1 VDAAMTR
8 PSPSVAFAGSD
19 ERLLEALQARR
30 PGAWLAFYDR
40 FAPYVLSVLR
50 RVLGP
55 DSELEDLVQE
65 VFSRALEGVARVRE
79 ADKLKPWLRS
89 LTVFTARSTLKKRRW
104 RKWLPLG
111 GDPETGDDGLE
122 NSGHPALTT
131 SDAVQERLVLK
142 RVKAVLDRLG
152 VDERLCFTLRHF
164 EGLELTEVAATVGV
178 SLSTAKRRIGKAE
191 NEFNELVKREPE
203 IRAWLAEGRSFES

>member
-1 VDAAMTR
+1 MTK
-8 PSPSVAFAGSD
+8 PSPSVSFVGSD

-50 RVLGP
+50 RVMGP
-55 DSELEDLVQE
+55 DGEFEDLVQE

-89 LTVFTARSTLKKRRW
+89 ITLFTARSTLKRRRW
-104 RKWLPLG
+104 RRWLPLG
-111 GDPETGDDGLE
+111 GGDEGDDGLE

-131 SDAVQERLVLK
+131 SDAVQERLVLR
-142 RVKAVLDRLG
+142 RVKVVLDRLP

-164 EGLELTEVAATVGV
+164 EGLELTEVAEAVGV
-178 SLSTAKRRIGKAE
+178 SLSTAKRRIWAAE
-191 NEFNELVKREPE
+191 KTFNELAAREPE
-203 IRAWLAEGRSFES
+203 IRAWLGEGRSFES